1 MRPVDPITAAADAA
15 PAEPALADPHGAA
28 HALVERQLAMLTR
41 LAEMGMA
48 IAEATERWALA
59 ALDAAAAS
67 PVLTEDGPPAL
78 PAGFRGDPGLVYSRV
93 ARAVRLTLML
103 QTRLLQ
109 ELPALGR
116 ARTLADLEREEARRD
131 RARRLVER
139 AIKAEHTDPDAIEQ
153 LSGDAWERL
162 RDEDLGDEFGAA
174 PLGEVV
180 ARICRDLGLS
190 PDWGERAMAAAGA
203 AAGAAGA
210 DPLGHPEDE
219 GAPANGEAETW
230 SRLAPSRGGGGRRR
244 RMEEAWG
251 APIGHDLAAG
261 FSGHPRE

>member
-103 QTRLLQ
+103 QTRLLKD
-109 ELPALGR
+109 LPALIR
-116 ARTLADLEREEARRD
+116 ADALVRIDQAQQRR
-131 RARRLVER
+131 ER
-139 AIKAEHTDPDAIEQ
+139 AHRLTLRAIRAEHDEADAVEV
-153 LSGDAWERL
+153 LSDEAWERL
-162 RDEDLGDEFGAA
+162 RDEGLDDDLETR

-190 PDWGERAMAAAGA
+190 PDWGAEAFASPSGPDPAARSPGACARAAPGTDDFPPDGPSPSFFACDENKEGIGTKAERRFR
-203 AAGAAGA
+203 
-210 DPLGHPEDE
+210 
-219 GAPANGEAETW
+219 GEFT
-230 SRLAPSRGGGGRRR
+230 
-244 RMEEAWG
+244 
-251 APIGHDLAAG
+251 
-261 FSGHPRE
+261 